1 MTFVDQVEDRVALVT
16 GSSRGIGRAIAL
28 EMAAA
33 GVNVVVTYVERQG
46 AAEEVAAEAR
56 GFGVKA
62 LPVQMDVSSRTSVR
76 GAIAAAQTEFGRV
89 DILVNNAGIL
99 EQKPFATIT
108 DDDWDRMMAVNLR
121 GAFACAQELLP
132 AMKERGFGRIVNLA
146 SSGGQLGGT
155 LAVHYATS
163 KAGIIGL
170 TKSLARLGAPEVL
183 VNCVAPG
190 LIDSEMTAAEIASD
204 AGKEKIRALPVGRPG
219 TVEEVARVVTYLASD
234 RAGYVTGQTINV
246 NGGQYLG

>member
-1 MTFVDQVEDRVALVT
+1 MHDRVALVT

-28 EMAAA
+28 ELARA
-33 GVNVVVTYVERQG
+33 GVDLVVTYLERHQ
-46 AAEEVAAEAR
+46 AALEVAAEVQAC
-56 GFGVKA
+56 GVRA
-62 LPVQMDVSSRTSVR
+62 LPVQLDVSSRASVC
-76 GAIAAAQTEFGRV
+76 GTISAALAEFGSV

-108 DDDWDRMMAVNLR
+108 DGDWDRMMAVNLH

-132 AMKERGFGRIVNLA
+132 HMKQRGSGRIINVA

-163 KAGIIGL
+163 KAGIIGF
-170 TKSLARLGAPEVL
+170 TRSLARLGAPEVL

-190 LIDSEMTAAEIASD
+190 LIDSELTAAEIASK
-204 AGKEKIRALPVGRPG
+204 AGREKIRAIPVGRPG
-219 TVEEVARVVTYLASD
+219 LAEEVARAVAYLASD
-234 RAGYVTGQTINV
+234 AASYVTGQTINV
-246 NGGQYLG
+246 NGGLYLG

>member
-1 MTFVDQVEDRVALVT
+1 V
-16 GSSRGIGRAIAL
+16 L
-28 EMAAA
+28 ELAGA
-33 GVNVVVTYVERQG
+33 GVHVVVTYLERGQ
-46 AAEEVAAEAR
+46 AASAVAAEAR
-56 GFGVKA
+56 AFGVRA
-62 LPVQMDVSSRTSVR
+62 LPVPLDVSSRASVR
-76 GAIAAAQTEFGRV
+76 GAIAAAIAEFGRV

-121 GAFACAQELLP
+121 GAFVCAQELLSD
-132 AMKERGFGRIVNLA
+132 MKKRGFGRIVNVA

-190 LIDSEMTAAEIASD
+190 LIDSEMTAAEIASE
-204 AGKEKIRALPVGRPG
+204 AGRKKIRAIPVGRPG
-219 TVEEVARVVTYLASD
+219 LAEEVARAVAYLASD
-234 RAGYVTGQTINV
+234 AASYVTGQTINV

>member
-1 MTFVDQVEDRVALVT
+1 MGDRAALVT
-16 GSSRGIGRAIAL
+16 GSSRGIGRSIAL
-28 EMAAA
+28 ELARGGA
-33 GVNVVVTYVERQG
+33 NVVVTYLDRER
-46 AAEEVAAEAR
+46 AASGVVAEVRAL
-56 GFGVKA
+56 GVRA
-62 LPVQMDVSSRTSVR
+62 LAVPLDISSRESVR
-76 GAIAAAQTEFGRV
+76 GAIAAARTEFGRV

-121 GAFACAQELLP
+121 GAFACSQELLP
-132 AMKERGFGRIVNLA
+132 EMKERGFGRIVNLA
-146 SSGGQLGGT
+146 SSGGQVGGT

-170 TKSLARLGAPEVL
+170 TRSLARLGAPEVL

-190 LIDSEMTAAEIASD
+190 LIDSEMTAAEIATE
-204 AGKEKIRALPVGRPG
+204 AGRAKIRAIPIGRPG
-219 TVEEVARVVTYLASD
+219 LVEEVARAVAYLASD
-234 RAGYVTGQTINV
+234 AAGYVTGHTLNV

>member
-1 MTFVDQVEDRVALVT
+1 MHDRVALVT

-28 EMAAA
+28 ELA
-33 GVNVVVTYVERQG
+33 GAGMDVVVTYLERQQ
-46 AAEEVAAEAR
+46 AAAAVAAEAR
-56 GFGVKA
+56 ASGVRA
-62 LPVQMDVSSRTSVR
+62 LSLPLDVSSRASVR
-76 GAIAAAQTEFGRV
+76 AAIAAACAEFGRV
-89 DILVNNAGIL
+89 DILVNSAGIL

-121 GAFACAQELLP
+121 GAFVCAQELMP
-132 AMKERGFGRIVNLA
+132 HMKERGFGRIVNVA

-170 TKSLARLGAPEVL
+170 TRSLAKLGAPEVL

-190 LIDSEMTAAEIASD
+190 LIESEMTAAEIASQGGQ
-204 AGKEKIRALPVGRPG
+204 AKIGSIPIGRPG
-219 TVEEVARVVTYLASD
+219 LAEEVAGAVAYLASD
-234 RAGYVTGQTINV
+234 AASYVTGQTLNI

>member
-1 MTFVDQVEDRVALVT
+1 VGDRAALVT
-16 GSSRGIGRAIAL
+16 GSSRGIGRSIAL
-28 EMAAA
+28 ELARGGA
-33 GVNVVVTYVERQG
+33 NVVVTYLDRER
-46 AAEEVAAEAR
+46 AASGVVAEVRAL
-56 GFGVKA
+56 GVRA
-62 LPVQMDVSSRTSVR
+62 LAVPLDISSRESVR
-76 GAIAAAQTEFGRV
+76 GAIAAARTEFGRV

-121 GAFACAQELLP
+121 GAFACSQELLP
-132 AMKERGFGRIVNLA
+132 EMKERGFGRIVNLA
-146 SSGGQLGGT
+146 SSGGQVGGT

-170 TKSLARLGAPEVL
+170 TRSLARLGAPEVL

-190 LIDSEMTAAEIASD
+190 LIDSEMTAAEIATE
-204 AGKEKIRALPVGRPG
+204 AGRAKIRAIPIGRPG
-219 TVEEVARVVTYLASD
+219 LVEEVARAVAYLASD
-234 RAGYVTGQTINV
+234 AAGYVTGHTLNV